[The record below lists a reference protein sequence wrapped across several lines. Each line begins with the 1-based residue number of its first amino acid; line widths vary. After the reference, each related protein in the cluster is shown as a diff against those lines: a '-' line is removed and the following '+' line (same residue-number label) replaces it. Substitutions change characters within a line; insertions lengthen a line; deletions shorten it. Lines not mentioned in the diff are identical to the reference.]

1 MKAIRLRD
9 LQPGQHAVVRAL
21 ELQGSMR
28 RRLCDIGMIE
38 HTRLE
43 CLGVSPGG
51 DPKAF
56 LLRGAVIA
64 LRSADSGG
72 ILVELIED

>member
-1 MKAIRLRD
+1 MNIVRLRD
-9 LQPGQHAVVRAL
+9 LRPGQRAVVRAL
-21 ELQGSMR
+21 EVQGAMR

-38 HTRLE
+38 HTGLE

-56 LLRGAVIA
+56 LIRGTVIA
-64 LRSADSGG
+64 LRAADSGG
-72 ILVELIED
+72 ILVEIV